1 MKTNKYSM
9 LPDVPAESLAFGLF
23 PEFLKWMVS
32 AKADIDFSLKD
43 GIGIWKDVYT
53 RTVDN
58 EALVEFGSHLTMLL
72 NYIVEFDKDRGAIT
86 CEDALRFFHVGQG
99 MILAALVRCDMP
111 EPGSE
116 VCMTKSFHV

>member
-32 AKADIDFSLKD
+32 AKADIDFSLED

-58 EALVEFGSHLTMLL
+58 EALVEFGSHLTMFL
-72 NYIVEFDKDRGAIT
+72 NYIVDFDRDRGAIT
-86 CEDALRFFHVGQG
+86 GEDAMRFFCVGQE
-99 MILAALVRCDMP
+99 MILATLVRCDMLGL
-111 EPGSE
+111 GSE
-116 VCMTKSFHV
+116 VCTTKRFHV